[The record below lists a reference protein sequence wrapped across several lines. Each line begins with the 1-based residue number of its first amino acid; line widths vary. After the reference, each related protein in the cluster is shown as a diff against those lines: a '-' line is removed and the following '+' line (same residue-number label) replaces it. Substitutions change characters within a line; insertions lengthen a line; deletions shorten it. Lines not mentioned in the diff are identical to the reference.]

1 MAKSLQVTVTNP
13 DDLNTLQGELVTQ
26 NYNLE
31 ILGLKN
37 PADFRKFSKSLM
49 MLDRILKETNDKVD
63 NGLKTKLNKGSYGG
77 DADDLKREVD
87 NKVSKAGDT
96 MTGALILNGP
106 NANQLTIQV
115 NGKNVGQVIAGVDNA
130 IGIYNITNAHYMKL
144 NGDGTTIIH
153 ANNLHTISKE
163 VISAIN
169 ELKISTDGK
178 EPAFSKKSGFNK
190 DKTSVFTERD
200 SDKLFTQ
207 EGAYNLNKEL
217 QRNIDNKVGFIRY
230 LDGINSPEE
239 LYALAPGIYKLRN
252 KPIFGLGE
260 GWWTVTKGFSGS
272 ADDGDQIVKV
282 NYSAGQGY
290 YYQGGFSSGTWTNWH
305 KFNACPYEVGD
316 IYITSRKG
324 NPAELWLK
332 TAWEKIRGRF
342 LYATE
347 HDENA
352 GVLMTGGNST
362 VTLTKDNLPNVKVQV
377 EPFSLSRG
385 SMNIT
390 GRLGYPTTE
399 GSNFGEGAFSM
410 SLSTGGRSAGGGGN
424 AIKWDFDASR
434 TWTGTTS
441 TASPYTQALGNSKPI
456 DIMPPFINV
465 HMWRRTQ

>member
-1 MAKSLQVTVTNP
+1 MEKSLQVTVTNP

-49 MLDRILKETNDKVD
+49 MLDRILKETNYNVD
-63 NGLKTKLNKGSYGG
+63 NGLNKKLNKGTYEG
-77 DADDLKREVD
+77 DADDLKRE
-87 NKVSKAGDT
+87 
-96 MTGALILNGP
+96 I
-106 NANQLTIQV
+106 
-115 NGKNVGQVIAGVDNA
+115 
-130 IGIYNITNAHYMKL
+130 
-144 NGDGTTIIH
+144 
-153 ANNLHTISKE
+153 
-163 VISAIN
+163 
-169 ELKISTDGK
+169 DGK

-272 ADDGDQIVKV
+272 AGDGDQIVKV

-290 YYQGGFSSGTWTNWH
+290 YYQGGFSSRTWTNWH